1 MHGPSLCLDPAA
13 TRWNWIRRKRCFR
26 LGRQQP
32 GKEPRTRTLPTD
44 NSTNKP
50 SGRTTG
56 CRLRGMPK
64 LGHIG
69 VAPRGGC
76 RTMAGPQQQ
85 VSQRK
90 RGMHSTRTRQVRPS
104 IQSPDHLGD
113 LIGTDRAF
121 QTGFDIGHLTTRLPL
136 SLPNRS
142 FTTQHLP
149 HPPRRGCI
157 GFSTNNHEIT
167 GSQVSIGGSQRPP
180 PPDRDPQPS
189 RTPKSYTCTHSQAFF
204 STQGCFLGIW
214 SATGPALQLRRS
226 TLC

>member
-1 MHGPSLCLDPAA
+1 MELDSTKAGGSG
-13 TRWNWIRRKRCFR
+13 WGVSNK
-26 LGRQQP
+26 

-44 NSTNKP
+44 ISTNKP

-56 CRLRGMPK
+56 CRLRGVPQ

-76 RTMAGPQQQ
+76 RTVAGPQQQ

-90 RGMHSTRTRQVRPS
+90 RGMHSTRTRQDRPS

-121 QTGFDIGHLTTRLPL
+121 QTGFDIRHLTTRLPL

-142 FTTQHLP
+142 FTTHHLP

-167 GSQVSIGGSQRPP
+167 GSQVSIGGVPAGHRCRTVIHSHREPP
-180 PPDRDPQPS
+180 QVVHLYS
-189 RTPKSYTCTHSQAFF
+189 
-204 STQGCFLGIW
+204 
-214 SATGPALQLRRS
+214 
-226 TLC
+226 